1 MIGPFNMEY
10 FDKDDK
16 FSTIDSEE
24 GYTGRCNTIENLC
37 IVARE
42 KSEETIKESSGQLV
56 HSLIILWTPF
66 FNNLHSFSMV
76 R

>member
-16 FSTIDSEE
+16 FSIINSEE
-24 GYTGRCNTIENLC
+24 GYTGRCKTIENLC

-42 KSEETIKESSGQLV
+42 KSEETIEESNETTDKYTVS
-56 HSLIILWTPF
+56 SLSNHPLDPIL
-66 FNNLHSFSMV
+66 